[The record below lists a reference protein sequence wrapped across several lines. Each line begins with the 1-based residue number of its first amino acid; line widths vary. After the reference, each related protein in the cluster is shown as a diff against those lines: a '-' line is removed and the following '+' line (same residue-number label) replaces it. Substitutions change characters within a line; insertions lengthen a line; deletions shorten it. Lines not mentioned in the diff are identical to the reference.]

1 MPLALFCSNLAALG
15 ANLTLK
21 FGVKLVTPKNLEWQ
35 SITQKRFEL
44 ESSIFVKEVLS
55 RCLLVLQFAPDWG
68 KTQPTARV

>member
-15 ANLTLK
+15 ANPTLK